1 MIEQKLLVNTQNAL
15 KNLPIKKLWKINHEG
30 TKVKV
35 KRSAETA
42 FDIYHNGH
50 HVTTDE
56 TWESAFEL
64 VQVLLKT

>member
-1 MIEQKLLVNTQNAL
+1 MKQKVLDEIENAL

-64 VQVLLKT
+64 GQGLLKTK